1 METRKSAS
9 PRIIS
14 GVIVLMISNIVV
26 KLLGLLCK
34 IPLHD
39 LLQDQGMG
47 YFNIA
52 YNIFTTLYMVSTAG
66 LPTAVTIMISDTP
79 AGSSRR
85 RQVERIFRVALA
97 VFFVLGI
104 IGTSIMLFFAKPLA
118 ALMGSD
124 ASYLC
129 IMAISPTL
137 FFICMSSAI
146 RGYFQG
152 HQNMIPT
159 AVSEITE
166 AIGKFAIGI
175 VLAKYAISRGESIER
190 VAAYAI
196 AGITIGVAT
205 GMIFLIISKI
215 LYNSDKNAAIETKE
229 GSVSSRSRLDI
240 LKQLAKI
247 ALPITISA
255 VALNLTGIIDTFS
268 IINCM
273 KLYTEEQLAEIA
285 YGNYSTLAVTMSHL
299 PSAFITPIASSL
311 TPALTAALLA
321 IKTAKDE
328 AERREK
334 ELRASKVMQSCLK
347 FAAIISIPCALGLS
361 ILAKPILSLLFKNQE
376 SVNAAAPLLS
386 ILAISVFFTAMLTI
400 TTSILQAHKLQHKPI
415 ISMCGGIVV
424 KIILNV
430 LLISNPSIGIYGAPI
445 GTLVSYFVMAS
456 INFYF
461 VIKYV
466 GIHVSIIKN
475 FGKPFLSSLAA
486 SLLTVLVYVLVETQT
501 GHAAVAT
508 VLSILIT
515 VLVYFILLFLLHT
528 FTKNDIL
535 LLPKG
540 ESIYRVLCK
549 MKLMK

>member
-1 METRKSAS
+1 
-9 PRIIS
+9 
-14 GVIVLMISNIVV
+14 MISNIVV

-85 RQVERIFRVALA
+85 KQVERIFRVALA

-190 VAAYAI
+190 AAAYAI

-215 LYNSDKNAAIETKE
+215 LYNQIKSSNRNQGGKRQLPVGYFKAACQDCTPDHDQRC
-229 GSVSSRSRLDI
+229 GAQLDRHYRYVFHH
-240 LKQLAKI
+240 QL
-247 ALPITISA
+247 
-255 VALNLTGIIDTFS
+255 
-268 IINCM
+268 
-273 KLYTEEQLAEIA
+273 Y
-285 YGNYSTLAVTMSHL
+285 
-299 PSAFITPIASSL
+299 
-311 TPALTAALLA
+311 
-321 IKTAKDE
+321 E
-328 AERREK
+328 A
-334 ELRASKVMQSCLK
+334 
-347 FAAIISIPCALGLS
+347 
-361 ILAKPILSLLFKNQE
+361 
-376 SVNAAAPLLS
+376 
-386 ILAISVFFTAMLTI
+386 
-400 TTSILQAHKLQHKPI
+400 
-415 ISMCGGIVV
+415 
-424 KIILNV
+424 
-430 LLISNPSIGIYGAPI
+430 IYGR
-445 GTLVSYFVMAS
+445 
-456 INFYF
+456 
-461 VIKYV
+461 
-466 GIHVSIIKN
+466 
-475 FGKPFLSSLAA
+475 AA
-486 SLLTVLVYVLVETQT
+486 
-501 GHAAVAT
+501 
-508 VLSILIT
+508 
-515 VLVYFILLFLLHT
+515 
-528 FTKNDIL
+528 
-535 LLPKG
+535 
-540 ESIYRVLCK
+540 R
-549 MKLMK
+549 